1 MCLLH
6 FWLFPVLS
14 IKWLWKATA
23 HNPRARR
30 ATLSPYTCPSSG
42 SFLCAPLWK
51 GSLAG
56 TVAVGRDSSASTLLA
71 FQAGWFLIV
80 TGCLL
85 YIVGCSAASHWLP
98 GAPFICDTQKYL
110 RRCRCPWGRI
120 SLVED
125 HCSNCGACPAA
136 WAVAQGRAV
145 DPRKGRGQT
154 RHRLSTALWLL
165 PACPA
170 LPYWGLSG
178 IRGSPGHWAE

>member
-1 MCLLH
+1 MVIESHSSQSQSKKSYTFSLH
-6 FWLFPVLS
+6 LPIFWKLS
-14 IKWLWKATA
+14 VRSTVKGLTGWNSRCRPGFLSLDTA
-23 HNPRARR
+23 GLPGWMILNCDG
-30 ATLSPYTCPSSG
+30 LS
-42 SFLCAPLWK
+42 FK
-51 GSLAG
+51 
-56 TVAVGRDSSASTLLA
+56 
-71 FQAGWFLIV
+71 
-80 TGCLL
+80 